1 MKGGIKNANFPSKKP
16 NVVEFCRRA
25 REKRYPHNQFRFALP
40 YVMEKEFVAVLY
52 S

>member
-1 MKGGIKNANFPSKKP
+1 MQIFPVKSRMWSNF
-16 NVVEFCRRA
+16 VDA
-25 REKRYPHNQFRFALP
+25 RGKRYPHNQFRFALP